1 MWLKLNTKGHHV
13 HHVLLLCFVPVFFW
27 PLQLFCVFLVLQ
39 MSMLMLLCELWLWL
53 CTYAGRMTTI
63 LEVQDEIHKV
73 QGELE
78 ELRKRLQEEVPEA
91 ERAHLWKKE
100 ELLMKEKEQLRQK
113 ELLLMQSGQN
123 STALVQQAG
132 HNNNSLVQQPA
143 QNTPISSTFSFPL
156 QFAKPVCVPQ
166 LDLASIFDVLCS
178 LMTACCWWNS
188 WIVYFVLLGLSI
200 FGLQAD
206 VSISFC
212 HPPDFLLLQQSE
224 NAKVLFC
231 SA

>member
-1 MWLKLNTKGHHV
+1 LTGVRCECFVVGATKKDLEETGVVLHCVLTELHKVSFCHYLHQQCHV
-13 HHVLLLCFVPVFFW
+13 VEIEHKRTSWHHVLLLCFALVFFW

-143 QNTPISSTFSFPL
+143 QNTPISSTFSLPL

-178 LMTACCWWNS
+178 LMTACCW
-188 WIVYFVLLGLSI
+188 
-200 FGLQAD
+200 
-206 VSISFC
+206 
-212 HPPDFLLLQQSE
+212 
-224 NAKVLFC
+224 
-231 SA
+231 

>member
-1 MWLKLNTKGHHV
+1 
-13 HHVLLLCFVPVFFW
+13 
-27 PLQLFCVFLVLQ
+27 
-39 MSMLMLLCELWLWL
+39 
-53 CTYAGRMTTI
+53 MTTI
-63 LEVQDEIHKV
+63 LEVQDEIRKV

-123 STALVQQAG
+123 STALVQQTG

-143 QNTPISSTFSFPL
+143 QNTPISSTFSLPL

-178 LMTACCWWNS
+178 LMTACCW
-188 WIVYFVLLGLSI
+188 
-200 FGLQAD
+200 
-206 VSISFC
+206 
-212 HPPDFLLLQQSE
+212 
-224 NAKVLFC
+224 
-231 SA
+231 

>member
-1 MWLKLNTKGHHV
+1 MKKDIMCIM
-13 HHVLLLCFVPVFFW
+13 CFCFASHWFFSGPCNCAVFCF
-27 PLQLFCVFLVLQ
+27 VLQ

-63 LEVQDEIHKV
+63 LEVQDEIRKV

-132 HNNNSLVQQPA
+132 HNNNNSLIQQPA

-178 LMTACCWWNS
+178 SMTACCW
-188 WIVYFVLLGLSI
+188 
-200 FGLQAD
+200 
-206 VSISFC
+206 
-212 HPPDFLLLQQSE
+212 
-224 NAKVLFC
+224 
-231 SA
+231 